1 MCTKFRKNLR
11 KWVFTKQFYWGTAD
25 TTAHVENG
33 VCDRFGIMPW
43 TSTAAQRMTHAQLHP
58 PHPHPP
64 PTAVRRCLLNAV
76 LRTGSEQCLRCWGAA
91 GLRGRESG
99 PWSMAWTGGGWRAA
113 SDSDGPLKGHEQDK
127 SLDALIFQKRHSGLC
142 VDSLSSDGD
151 LVGGC
156 SLEVVAQD
164 RASFL
169 CKLGCAPWSTS
180 WGPVLYFPGRWWR
193 WLETM
198 NALGVWVSVSAS
210 SAWFWRYCSYAS
222 ALLLL
227 HVGVLWL
234 SLGFYTFG
242 VFLSLVLHSSWLHT
256 ALPSSC
262 CSAQASHMRLY
273 L

>member
-11 KWVFTKQFYWGTAD
+11 KWVFTKQFYWGTVD

-33 VCDRFGIMPW
+33 ACDKVWHNASDQHR
-43 TSTAAQRMTHAQLHP
+43 STKNDTCPAPP
-58 PHPHPP
+58 PHPPIPRHWQLSGG
-64 PTAVRRCLLNAV
+64 AFWMQCW
-76 LRTGSEQCLRCWGAA
+76 EQAQSSVCTVGGPLVWEGGKA
-91 GLRGRESG
+91 GR
-99 PWSMAWTGGGWRAA
+99 WSMAWTGGGWRAA
-113 SDSDGPLKGHEQDK
+113 SDSDGPLKGHEQDR

-180 WGPVLYFPGRWWR
+180 WGPVLYFPGRRWR

-234 SLGFYTFG
+234 SLGF
-242 VFLSLVLHSSWLHT
+242 
-256 ALPSSC
+256 
-262 CSAQASHMRLY
+262 
-273 L
+273 